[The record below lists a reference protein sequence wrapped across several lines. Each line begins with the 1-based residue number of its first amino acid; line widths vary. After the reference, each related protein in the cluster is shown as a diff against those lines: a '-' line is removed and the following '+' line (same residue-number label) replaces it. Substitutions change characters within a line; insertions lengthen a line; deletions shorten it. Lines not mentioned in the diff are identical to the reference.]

1 MLAALT
7 TKLRGIESGLMSVH
21 ADLKNEERSDHGGM
35 TAVGKLGGMP
45 SDLVEQGGPT
55 GLLETLNEDTQSS
68 LLEEKLGTTFRML
81 QEVCTLKN
89 RLDVRPQWVPKLM
102 DLVYH

>member
-1 MLAALT
+1 MAALT

-45 SDLVEQGGPT
+45 SDLVEHGGPT
-55 GLLETLNEDTQSS
+55 GLLGILNKDTQSS

-81 QEVCTLKN
+81 QEVCMLKN
-89 RLDVRPQWVPKLM
+89 RLDVRQQWVPKLM
-102 DLVYH
+102 DLKDH